1 MRTAEVY
8 DPRTGTWSELAA
20 ARRERVYHNT
30 ALLLPD
36 GRVLVGGHAPHPA
49 HFAKHGNHA
58 TRHNNYRDATFEIFE
73 PPYLARGDR
82 PVIRSMALSPD
93 RRSLHLR
100 ATAADEVVLVRLG
113 AVTHGQDADLRAVVL
128 EHTAGRGGRVT
139 AALPKE
145 GDGRLVPPGAYYVF
159 VNRMTPEGPVPSV
172 ARTVLVEP
180 DGAATGAV
188 AFARL

>member
-1 MRTAEVY
+1 VVRLLTASVDLSWRATSYRPVRVTDLTE
-8 DPRTGTWSELAA
+8 RAR
-20 ARRERVYHNT
+20 ARRT
-30 ALLLPD
+30 
-36 GRVLVGGHAPHPA
+36 
-49 HFAKHGNHA
+49 
-58 TRHNNYRDATFEIFE
+58 I
-73 PPYLARGDR
+73 
-82 PVIRSMALSPD
+82 SPD

-100 ATAADEVVLVRLG
+100 ATAANEVVLVRLG